1 MLSKKILLSSAL
13 ISMAGLVACGD
24 DSSSNSGSDSKDIP
38 EKVETIEKA
47 LRLNCNEEIKCT
59 MVYVEEVKD
68 NFFCNGT
75 NFEPY
80 SPILNAKDCP
90 AEEEKKTEGDEKK
103 APESSASNSG
113 DKTADSSDS
122 TDDNGGNDGDSSSST
137 EEVTGPT
144 GDVVSCL
151 QEISMMGITTQSC
164 SEIAASSEDVA
175 AMQKSCRSEEG
186 FITATL
192 GTGCPATYTKKCVI
206 DNENVAYFYEAANAN
221 QDCANLIQKK

>member
-13 ISMAGLVACGD
+13 ISMAGLMACGD

-90 AEEEKKTEGDEKK
+90 AKEEKKTEGDNNKV
-103 APESSASNSG
+103 PESSASDSG

-144 GDVVSCL
+144 GDLVSCVMEMFGEKTCDEVAKADEAKL
-151 QEISMMGITTQSC
+151 TAQCELIGGTINTAGGCKAEDYAAKCTCKAGNHYDSSC
-164 SEIAASSEDVA
+164 
-175 AMQKSCRSEEG
+175 EG
-186 FITATL
+186 FT
-192 GTGCPATYTKKCVI
+192 CN
-206 DNENVAYFYEAANAN
+206 D
-221 QDCANLIQKK
+221 